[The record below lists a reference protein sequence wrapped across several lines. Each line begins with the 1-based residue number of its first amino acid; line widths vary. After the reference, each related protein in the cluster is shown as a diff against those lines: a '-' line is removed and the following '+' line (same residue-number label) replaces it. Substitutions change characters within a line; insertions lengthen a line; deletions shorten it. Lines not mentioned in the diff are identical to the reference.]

1 MVLGSTWRRN
11 FVLDRMDRNQR
22 VWVGRGLTSGNN
34 LLPLRRLRRLGLRQP
49 LEKLGVRQPE
59 NVNRKHAPKS
69 EPAAILAAKKTFD
82 MLLLHVGFF
91 YSELDMWSF
100 CDHD

>member
-1 MVLGSTWRRN
+1 MHFIQPVAGVAVEGARRK
-11 FVLDRMDRNQR
+11 R
-22 VWVGRGLTSGNN
+22 VTRTCAARGIRPFAQLACGKFAA
-34 LLPLRRLRRLGLRQP
+34 RG
-49 LEKLGVRQPE
+49 

-82 MLLLHVGFF
+82 MLLLPVGFF

>member
-1 MVLGSTWRRN
+1 MKGRQFLIRDDATIGSIPEHVRATSFSVECSRTFGDPQIWYA
-11 FVLDRMDRNQR
+11 
-22 VWVGRGLTSGNN
+22 LTYMFANA
-34 LLPLRRLRRLGLRQP
+34 
-49 LEKLGVRQPE
+49 V
-59 NVNRKHAPKS
+59 VNRKHAPKS

-82 MLLLHVGFF
+82 MLLLPVGFF